1 MEFVHKSVLLEET
14 INCLAI
20 NPDGIY
26 VDGTAGGGGHS
37 YEIAKRLSE
46 NGRLIAIDQDPDA
59 IEAAGKRLAEF
70 NNVTIVR
77 SNFSTS

>member
-1 MEFVHKSVLLEET
+1 MEFSHKPVLLDET
-14 INCLAI
+14 IASLHI
-20 NPDGIY
+20 DPEGIY
-26 VDGTAGGGGHS
+26 IDGTAGGGGHS

-70 NNVTIVR
+70 NNVM
-77 SNFSTS
+77 F